1 MRTLGFNNNKPIQLN
16 RFVYFSLMNKSV
28 CSLFFSL
35 VFTLNIKA
43 QIPERIKGSVFP
55 YSQTP
60 DTVFVVYDDN
70 FTEDEVLIVQTL
82 QGILTKEK
90 PAIYRDVGTGSTIWI
105 NDLISKGLITPSY
118 CFQDNFIGL
127 ISNFKDKIKGYVIC
141 ELHTTS
147 SNIAISLAGI
157 LNVIPVTEKNIGLM
171 ESLEIP
177 LLYDLRDKN
186 YSWLLNNFSGSFNKN
201 VVIYQDTIKDL
212 CLGDYSVFTNSLHF
226 FEDIHSEL
234 VDTVFNNME
243 TNSFLL
249 GWGNDEYQT
258 VNKSSNYSISV
269 LPADYSYNLSLL
281 TNMNSTI
288 SQKTHETY
296 TKNMDSVHT
305 VCFVMSDG
313 DNIQWLLNWFI
324 TDIRWFGNNNRGQ
337 LDIGW
342 TISPA
347 LSELAPTVMSKIY
360 ETSSNTAY
368 GKDYF
373 IAGPSGTGYIYPENF
388 KDLEIYTQQ
397 LNSYMK
403 KSDLNVV
410 NIIGNNFDDYYLYSF
425 LEKPNINALFYYDF
439 SNYSN
444 YDGSIK
450 FLNNKPIISA
460 RFKLWGGFNSTQ
472 TLSNKI
478 NNLPKNPN
486 LESGYSL
493 IAVHNWSNS
502 VDSIL
507 LCSEL
512 FNENVRVVS
521 PDKFVNLIKQNL
533 TINNNNEILFVS
545 YPKPSAGLFN
555 IELWEETKNILSV
568 ELISVNGSK
577 QKINDILFESL
588 SDKKSKIQLNI
599 SHLKPGVYLIKI
611 NLSNNNIIVDRI
623 LKN

>member
-1 MRTLGFNNNKPIQLN
+1 
-16 RFVYFSLMNKSV
+16 MNKSV
-28 CSLFFSL
+28 CSLFFSI
-35 VFTLNIKA
+35 VFILSVKA
-43 QIPERIKGSVFP
+43 QIPERIEGSVFP

-60 DTVFVVYDDN
+60 DTVFIVYDDN

-82 QGILTKEK
+82 QGILAKEK
-90 PAIYRDVGTGSTIWI
+90 PTIYRDVGTGSTIWI

-118 CFQDNFIGL
+118 SFQDNFIGL
-127 ISNFKDKIKGYVIC
+127 ISNFKDQINGYVIC

-157 LNVIPVTEKNIGLM
+157 LNAIPVTEKNIGLI

-234 VDTVFNNME
+234 VDTIFNNMQ

-249 GWGNDEYQT
+249 GWGKDEYQT
-258 VNKSSNYSISV
+258 INKSSNNSISV

-288 SQKTHETY
+288 SQKTHETI
-296 TKNMDSVHT
+296 TKNIDSVHT

-324 TDIRWFGNNNRGQ
+324 TDTRWFGNNNRGQ

-360 ETSSNTAY
+360 ETSSNTVF

-373 IAGPSGTGYIYPENF
+373 IAGPSGTGYIYPEKF

-397 LNSYMK
+397 LNSYMQ
-403 KSDLNVV
+403 KSDLNIV

-425 LEKPNINALFYYDF
+425 LEKPNIDALFYYDF

-444 YDGSIK
+444 HDGSIK

-460 RFKLWGGFNSTQ
+460 RFNLWGGFNSSQ

-478 NNLPKNPN
+478 NNLPKNPY

-493 IAVHNWSNS
+493 IPVHNWSNS

-533 TINNNNEILFVS
+533 ITNKNNEIPFVS
-545 YPKPSAGLFN
+545 YPKPTVSLLN
-555 IELWEETKNILSV
+555 IEFWEETKNILSV
-568 ELISVNGSK
+568 ELHSVNGSK
-577 QKINDILFESL
+577 EKINDIIFESL
-588 SDKKSKIQLNI
+588 GDKKSKIQLNI

-611 NLSNNNIIVDRI
+611 NFSNNNIIVDRI
-623 LKN
+623 LKS

>member
-1 MRTLGFNNNKPIQLN
+1 
-16 RFVYFSLMNKSV
+16 MNKSV
-28 CSLFFSL
+28 CSLFFSI
-35 VFTLNIKA
+35 VFILSVKA
-43 QIPERIKGSVFP
+43 QIPERIEGSVFP
-55 YSQTP
+55 HSQTP
-60 DTVFVVYDDN
+60 DTVFIVYDDN

-82 QGILTKEK
+82 QGILAKEK

-118 CFQDNFIGL
+118 SFQDNFIGL
-127 ISNFKDKIKGYVIC
+127 ISNFKDQIKGYVIC

-157 LNVIPVTEKNIGLM
+157 LNAIPVTEKNIDLI

-234 VDTVFNNME
+234 VDTIFNNMQ

-249 GWGNDEYQT
+249 GWGKDEYQT
-258 VNKSSNYSISV
+258 INKSSNNSISV

-296 TKNMDSVHT
+296 TKNIDSVHT

-324 TDIRWFGNNNRGQ
+324 TDTRWFGNNNRGQ

-360 ETSSNTAY
+360 ETSSNTAF

-397 LNSYMK
+397 LNSYMQQ
-403 KSDLNVV
+403 SNLNIV

-425 LEKPNINALFYYDF
+425 LEKPNIDALFYYDF

-444 YDGSIK
+444 HDGSIK

-460 RFKLWGGFNSTQ
+460 RFNLWGGFNSSQ

-478 NNLPKNPN
+478 NNLPKNPY

-493 IAVHNWSNS
+493 IPVHNWSNS

-512 FNENVRVVS
+512 FNENIRVVS

-533 TINNNNEILFVS
+533 ITNKNNEIPFVS
-545 YPKPSAGLFN
+545 YPKPTESLFN
-555 IELWEETKNILSV
+555 IEFWEETKNILSV
-568 ELISVNGSK
+568 ELHSVNGSK
-577 QKINDILFESL
+577 EKINDILFESL
-588 SDKKSKIQLNI
+588 GDKKSKIQLNI

-611 NLSNNNIIVDRI
+611 NFSNNNIIVDRI
-623 LKN
+623 LKS

>member
-1 MRTLGFNNNKPIQLN
+1 
-16 RFVYFSLMNKSV
+16 MNKFV
-28 CSLFFSL
+28 CLIFFLL
-35 VFTLNIKA
+35 VFILSVKA
-43 QIPERIKGSVFP
+43 QIPDRIEDSVFP
-55 YSQTP
+55 LSQTP
-60 DTVFVVYDDN
+60 DTVFVLYDDN
-70 FTEDEVLIVQTL
+70 FTEDEVLIIQTL
-82 QGILTKEK
+82 QGILSKEK
-90 PAIYRDVGTGSTIWI
+90 PAIFRDVGTGSTIWI

-118 CFQDNFIGL
+118 LFQDNFIGL
-127 ISNFKDKIKGYVIC
+127 ISNYKNQINGYVIC

-157 LNVIPVTEKNIGLM
+157 LNAIPVTEKNISLM
-171 ESLEIP
+171 KSLEIP
-177 LLYDLRDKN
+177 FLYDLRDKN
-186 YSWLLNNFSGSFNKN
+186 YSWLLNNFSDSFNKN
-201 VVIYQDTIKDL
+201 IVIYQDTIKDL

-288 SQKTHETY
+288 FQKNHETH
-296 TKNMDSVHT
+296 TKNIDSVHT

-324 TDIRWFGNNNRGQ
+324 TDSRWFGNNNRGQ
-337 LDIGW
+337 IDIGW

-360 ETSSNTAY
+360 ETSSNTAF

-397 LNSYMK
+397 LNSYMQ
-403 KSDLNVV
+403 KSDLNIV

-439 SNYSN
+439 SKYSKH
-444 YDGSIK
+444 DGSIR

-460 RFKLWGGFNSTQ
+460 RFNLWGGFNNTQ
-472 TLSNKI
+472 TLSNKV
-478 NNLPKNPN
+478 NNLPKNPYSA
-486 LESGYSL
+486 SGYSL
-493 IAVHNWSNS
+493 IPVHNWSNS

-512 FNENVRVVS
+512 FNKNVRIVS
-521 PDKFVNLIKQNL
+521 PDKFVNLIKENL
-533 TINNNNEILFVS
+533 ITNNKNEIPFVS
-545 YPKPSAGLFN
+545 YPKPTDGEFN
-555 IELWEETKNILSV
+555 IEFWEEIKNIVSV
-568 ELISVNGSK
+568 ELYSVNGSK
-577 QKINDILFESL
+577 EKISYILFESL
-588 SDKKSKIQLNI
+588 SEKKSKIQLKV

-611 NLSNNNIIVDRI
+611 ILSNNNIIVDRI
-623 LKN
+623 LIN

>member
-1 MRTLGFNNNKPIQLN
+1 
-16 RFVYFSLMNKSV
+16 MNKSTY
-28 CSLFFSL
+28 SLFFSL
-35 VFTLNIKA
+35 VFILSIKA
-43 QIPERIKGSVFP
+43 QIPERIEGSVFP
-55 YSQTP
+55 HSQTP

-70 FTEDEVLIVQTL
+70 FSEDEVLIIQAL
-82 QGILTKEK
+82 QGIVSKGK
-90 PAIYRDVGTGSTIWI
+90 PAIFRDVGTGSTIWI
-105 NDLISKGLITPSY
+105 NDLISKGLITPSFL
-118 CFQDNFIGL
+118 FQDNFVGL
-127 ISNFKDKIKGYVIC
+127 ISNFKDRINGFVLC

-157 LNVIPVTEKNIGLM
+157 LNAIPVTEKNIGLM

-186 YSWLLNNFSGSFNKN
+186 YTWLLNSFSGSFNKN
-201 VVIYQDTIKDL
+201 VVVYQDTIKDL

-226 FEDIHSEL
+226 FEDIHSKL

-243 TNSFLL
+243 INGFLL

-288 SQKTHETY
+288 SQKTHETI
-296 TKNMDSVHT
+296 TKNIDSVHT

-313 DNIQWLLNWFI
+313 DNLQWLLNWFI
-324 TDIRWFGNNNRGQ
+324 TDKRWFGNNNRGK

-360 ETSSNTAY
+360 ETSSNTTF

-373 IAGPSGTGYIYPENF
+373 IAGPSGTGYIYPETF
-388 KDLEIYTQQ
+388 KDLEIYTEQ
-397 LNSYMK
+397 LNSYMQ
-403 KSDLNVV
+403 KSDLNIV

-439 SNYSN
+439 SNYSKHN
-444 YDGSIK
+444 GSIK

-460 RFKLWGGFNSTQ
+460 RFNLWGGFNSAQ
-472 TLSNKI
+472 SLSNKI
-478 NNLPKNPN
+478 NNLPKNPY

-493 IAVHNWSNS
+493 IPVHNWSNS

-512 FNENVRVVS
+512 FNENIRVVS

-533 TINNNNEILFVS
+533 IANKNNEIPFVS
-545 YPKPSAGLFN
+545 YPKPTQGLFN
-555 IELWEETKNILSV
+555 IEFWEKTKDILSV
-568 ELISVNGSK
+568 ELLSVNGSK
-577 QKINDILFESL
+577 EKIKDILIESL

-599 SHLKPGVYLIKI
+599 SDLKSGIYLIKI
-611 NLSNNNIIVDRI
+611 NFSNNNIIVDRI
-623 LKN
+623 LKS